1 MSNVSLYVAIVT
13 AAAGVAGGSIPSIAN
28 AIRDGRKAKRDQRDR
43 QTETERQ
50 ACLDL
55 LAAASEL
62 RARVANAADGH
73 GDELDARLAQIRDLE
88 ATIHVHAASIAFLT
102 PEDLAQPAARVAD
115 AASRLVKSTEEKVDR
130 NAKQMVERPGFQ
142 ELDDS
147 VTDFQDSAVK
157 YTRARASGRSRSGPA
172 GPRRPRADE
181 GVARDQ

>member
-1 MSNVSLYVAIVT
+1 MSDVSLYVAITT
-13 AAAGVAGGSIPSIAN
+13 AVAGVAGGSIPAIVN
-28 AIRDGRKAKRDQRDR
+28 AIRDGRRAKRAQRNR
-43 QTETERQ
+43 QIETEQR

-73 GDELDARLAQIRDLE
+73 GDELDTRLAQIRDLE

-102 PEDLAQPAARVAD
+102 PEGLAQPAARVAD

-130 NAKQMVERPGFQ
+130 NAKQIVERPSFQ
-142 ELDDS
+142 ELDDR

-157 YTRARASGRSRSGPA
+157 YTRARASGRSRSVPA
-172 GPRRPRADE
+172 GPQLPRADDAA
-181 GVARDQ
+181 ARDQ